1 MNRYTNKR
9 RPELSIQYLI
19 AIGLIIIA
27 VIVPFRC
34 VHSQSNSHEKFTLNL
49 KDVDIRSL
57 IETVSSQTGK
67 NFIVDPRV
75 KANVTVISS
84 EPVNKDKLYA
94 VFLSVLD
101 VHGFAAV
108 PVGEM
113 IKIVPA
119 TVGVQS
125 PVPVLN
131 E

>member
-1 MNRYTNKR
+1 M
-9 RPELSIQYLI
+9 
-19 AIGLIIIA
+19 
-27 VIVPFRC
+27 
-34 VHSQSNSHEKFTLNL
+34 HSQSNSNDKFTLNL

-57 IETVSSQTGK
+57 IETVSLQTGK